1 MSDLSGRVA
10 LVTGA
15 GSGIGRAIALRL
27 ASDGAHIAVNDV
39 VPERAEQVARLI
51 RDIGRQALSSTAD
64 VTDEDAV
71 EDMMHGVASDFGRLD
86 ILVSNAGIIGTGR
99 VVETSLEDF
108 ERVMAVNVNGTF
120 LCGREAAKQMIIQGS
135 GKIINASSVAGRR
148 PTPFHAAY
156 GASKYAVISLTLTMA
171 RELAAHGITVNAYCP
186 GVVETP
192 MWEQIDRERSPLMGL
207 GASGALR
214 EITDTIPLGRPAKP
228 EEVASLVSFLAS
240 ADSDY
245 ITGQCINVC
254 GGILMF

>member
-27 ASDGAHIAVNDV
+27 ASDGAHVAVNDV
-39 VPERAEQVARLI
+39 ITERAGQVADLV
-51 RDIGRQALSSTAD
+51 RDIGRQALSNSAD
-64 VTDEDAV
+64 VTNEDAV
-71 EDMMHGVASDFGRLD
+71 EDMVHGVAAHFGRLD
-86 ILVSNAGIIGTGR
+86 ILVSNAGIIGTGS

-108 ERVMAVNVNGTF
+108 ERVMAVNVAGTF
-120 LCGREAAKQMIIQGS
+120 LCGREAAKEMIIQGS

-148 PTPFHAAY
+148 PTPFHVAY
-156 GASKYAVISLTLTMA
+156 GASKYAVISMTLTMA

-207 GASGALR
+207 GESGALR
-214 EITDTIPLGRPAKP
+214 DITDTIPLGRPAKP
-228 EEVASLVSFLAS
+228 EEVASLVSFLTS
-240 ADSDY
+240 AESDY